1 MKEFD
6 EFKNEWK
13 AGRKHEGGMTTASN
27 EIRNLAKRKKR
38 QSVMA
43 HIGTIV
49 VLCITLLVLCLFF
62 YYKAPFTTVLSLS
75 GVALM
80 LGGLALRIIIEIY
93 SLIKANK
100 LKLDYS
106 ASQSN
111 NQLMDFYHFRTKV
124 HGGFT
129 LTIIALYCIGFYML
143 TPEFSLYINLK
154 WMIIMDSSFVLI
166 AVILFWQ
173 LRKGVI
179 AEKQVLQELAG
190 LKEDLEN
197 S

>member
-13 AGRKHEGGMTTASN
+13 AGRKQEGVMTTDSKA
-27 EIRNLAKRKKR
+27 IKMVAKQKKRK
-38 QSVMA
+38 SVVA
-43 HIGTIV
+43 HISTIL
-49 VLCITLLVLCLFF
+49 VLSITLLVLCLFF
-62 YYKAPFTTVLSLS
+62 YYQAPFTTVLSLS
-75 GVALM
+75 GVTLM
-80 LGGLALRIIIEIY
+80 LGGLALRITIEIY
-93 SLIKANK
+93 SLIKANM

-111 NQLMDFYHFRTKV
+111 KQLIDFYNFRTKV

-143 TPEFSLYINLK
+143 TPEFSLYISMK

-173 LRKGVI
+173 LRKGVME
-179 AEKQVLQELAG
+179 EKKVLKELAE
-190 LKEDLEN
+190 LKAELN
-197 S
+197 SN